1 MEAQGS
7 LVHRREVSGGPP
19 VRRWYQRG
27 SLAVLGF
34 AALSVG
40 VLGAGAST
48 GGGPGVGSPPGELAL
63 AAEGS
68 SDGHDHP
75 HDGDAHAHD
84 TSGSDH
90 AHGDGASHAAGAPH
104 AHGPDGGSGSHG
116 HDDHPDSSGGHDHA
130 VGGATDDHGD
140 HHHPGGTTPGA
151 DGHDHAGGSSG
162 PGGGDHDHGG
172 DGGGGLPGPGDH
184 DHDHDEGTGTGA
196 TPEQEAR
203 AAALLAA
210 TEASIP
216 KWASTRAA
224 HAAGF
229 RSIGDA
235 VTGFEHWVNWEWFLD
250 DVVLD
255 PEHPESLVYRV
266 LSDGTRVLESAMYIL
281 PLGATMADVPDVGG
295 PLTPWHIHDNLC
307 WDFSRPTPIVVATTV
322 SGVCPI
328 GTLFVTPPMLH
339 VWIVDT
345 PCGRFAEIEGVQGTA
360 SCDHHHQG

>member
-1 MEAQGS
+1 M
-7 LVHRREVSGGPP
+7 
-19 VRRWYQRG
+19 
-27 SLAVLGF
+27 LGF